1 MKRFNFSKSVIFFLL
16 AFILLLYIFPYAYL
30 MLTSIKPASEAI
42 AIPPTIFP
50 SRLSLENYS
59 NITNYPS
66 VQYSFLNSF
75 IIAVISTT
83 LAIVLAVPAAYA
95 VARFGSW
102 PGRAFLVVALIAR
115 MIPPVSVA
123 IPFFALMRTLGL
135 VDTHIGVALAH
146 TTISLPLSIWLLTGF
161 FEGIPNQLEEAARV
175 DGASRFGAFFRV
187 IVPVVVGGIAVTA
200 IFAFLASWND
210 FLFSLL
216 LTSTQVKTAPLAI
229 AEFKSQYGIQ
239 WGTMTSLG
247 ILYSLPVII
256 FSLFM
261 QRRIVSGMTMGAVK
275 G

>member
-1 MKRFNFSKSVIFFLL
+1 MKRLNFSKSVIFFLL
-16 AFILLLYIFPYAYL
+16 TFILLLYIFPYAYL
-30 MLTSIKPASEAI
+30 ILTSIKPASEAI

-50 SRLSLENYS
+50 SRLSLENYW

-83 LAIVLAVPAAYA
+83 LAIVLALPAAYA

-102 PGRAFLVVALIAR
+102 PGRVFLIVALIAR

-123 IPFFALMRTLGL
+123 IPFFTLMRTLGL

-187 IVPVVVGGIAVTA
+187 IIPVVVGGIAVTA
-200 IFAFLASWND
+200 IFAFLASWNE

-261 QRRIVSGMTMGAVK
+261 QKRIVSGMTMGAVK

>member
-1 MKRFNFSKSVIFFLL
+1 MKRLNFSKSVIFFLL

-50 SRLSLENYS
+50 RRLSLENYW

-66 VQYSFLNSF
+66 VQYAFLNSF

-83 LAIVLAVPAAYA
+83 LAIVLSVPAAYA

-102 PGRAFLVVALIAR
+102 PGRVFLIVALIAR

-146 TTISLPLSIWLLTGF
+146 TTISLPLSVWLLTGF
-161 FEGIPNQLEEAARV
+161 FEGIPSQLEEAARV

-187 IVPVVVGGIAVTA
+187 IIPVVVGGIAVTA
-200 IFAFLASWND
+200 IFAFLASWNE

-261 QRRIVSGMTMGAVK
+261 QKRIVSGMTMGAVK